1 MKSPCCNPS
10 PEHQPVFASPAS
22 SPPPPT
28 IAPPAGEPSYRGMVR
43 LGGGTFLMGGEGEG
57 VWFADGESPVRET
70 ELSAFWIDETTVTNA
85 AFASFVDAVG
95 HATEAERF
103 SWSFVHLS
111 QLSEEQRERHASR
124 RVGNL
129 EWWFGIEGANWRTP
143 LGDGR
148 CFDELGRR
156 DHPVVHVSWNDA
168 AAFAHWAGKRLP
180 TEAEWEFAARG
191 GLLQRRYPW
200 GDELLVGGE
209 HRCNLWQGTFPTL
222 DTGEDGYCGTA
233 PARSF
238 PPNGHGLY
246 HMAGNVWEWAADWFS
261 PVYGR
266 TAPRENP
273 KGPEQGERRAMR
285 GGSYLCHESY
295 CNRYRCSARS
305 SNTPD
310 TSTGHLGFRCA
321 ADG

>member
-10 PEHQPVFASPAS
+10 PGRRPA
-22 SPPPPT
+22 PFLPT
-28 IAPPAGEPSYRGMVR
+28 TVGQLGGEGKPSYEGMVR
-43 LGGGTFLMGGEGEG
+43 LGGGVFLMGGQGEG
-57 VWFADGESPVRET
+57 VWFADGEGPVRET

-85 AFASFVDAVG
+85 DFAAFVG
-95 HATEAERF
+95 ATSHVTEAERF
-103 SWSFVHLS
+103 GWSFVHLS
-111 QLSEEQRERHASR
+111 QLTDGQRERHASR
-124 RVGNL
+124 RVAGL
-129 EWWFGIEGANWRTP
+129 EWWFGIEGANWRVP
-143 LGDGR
+143 FGDGR
-148 CFDELGRR
+148 SVEEFDRG

-168 AAFAHWAGKRLP
+168 AAYARWAGKRLP

-191 GLLQRRYPW
+191 GLPQRRYPW
-200 GDELLVGGE
+200 GDELLPGGE
-209 HRCNLWQGTFPTL
+209 HRCNIWQGKFPVS
-222 DTGEDGYCGTA
+222 DTGEDGYRGTA

-246 HMAGNVWEWAADWFS
+246 HMAGNVWEWTADWFS
-261 PVYGR
+261 PTYGR
-266 TAPRENP
+266 TAPRGNP
-273 KGPEQGERRAMR
+273 RGPEHGERRAMR

-321 ADG
+321 ADA